1 MKICELFYSIQG
13 ESTFSGMPCIFI
25 RTSGCNLRCSYCDTK
40 FAYEEEGYEISP
52 EKVLKNIKEYNC
64 RLLEVTGGEP
74 LLQEE
79 IYDLIEMVL
88 EENYNVLLETN
99 GSLLT
104 DKVPEQVIKIVDI
117 KCPESGQSNLM
128 NFENLNYLKKKDHV
142 KFVLTDKADYEWAKG
157 VISDY
162 NLIGRTNIL
171 VSPACNILD
180 IKKLAEWILKDSL
193 DVRLQVQLH
202 KIIWDPLMRRV

>member
-79 IYDLIEMVL
+79 IYDLINMLLNEK
-88 EENYNVLLETN
+88 YNILLETN
-99 GSLLT
+99 GSLLI
-104 DKVPEQVIKIVDI
+104 D
-117 KCPESGQSNLM
+117 
-128 NFENLNYLKKKDHV
+128 
-142 KFVLTDKADYEWAKG
+142 
-157 VISDY
+157 
-162 NLIGRTNIL
+162 
-171 VSPACNILD
+171 
-180 IKKLAEWILKDSL
+180 
-193 DVRLQVQLH
+193 
-202 KIIWDPLMRRV
+202 RV